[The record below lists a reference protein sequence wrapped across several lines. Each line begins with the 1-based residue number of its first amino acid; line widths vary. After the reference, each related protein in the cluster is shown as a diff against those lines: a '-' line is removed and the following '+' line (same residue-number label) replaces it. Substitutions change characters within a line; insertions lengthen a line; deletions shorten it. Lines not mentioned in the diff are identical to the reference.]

1 MSKPIRIVVIDSHPI
16 FRQGVI
22 RTIGRSDGMA
32 LVGEGTTAAD
42 AQRLAGDKQPDILIL
57 DIAIRDGLDVV
68 AEMATLGVKCLILTA
83 LDDVLSVS
91 NALAAGANGYI
102 LKGVSGLELIGALKA
117 VHGGQPYVTAEL
129 AVRLLI
135 GVKGKSLVPKRDA
148 KVQAALTYRE
158 QQVLEHITKGY
169 TNQEIAERLGL
180 TIGTIKYYLSQ
191 LFKNCTCATAYRRC
205 WPRKIKAPEAT
216 TLPMWGRSTTT
227 GAVLSWDRFASPAR
241 CAPCDPGKDR
251 RSEGTTG
258 ASHHGR
264 HPKRRSS
271 QILMP
276 SFPFQ
281 TKIEAEAHT
290 LRIGQIRLNAVVEP
304 AWKDQHAARR
314 RAVRICRTV
323 QGHARSR
330 GRPPSARHAEDP
342 ERKCPRSFP
351 PR

>member
-42 AQRLAGDKQPDILIL
+42 AQRLASDKRPDILIL
-57 DIAIRDGLDVV
+57 DIAVRDGLEVIG
-68 AEMATLGVKCLILTA
+68 EMAALGVKCLVLTA

-191 LFKNCTCATAYRRC
+191 LFKKLHVRNRVQ
-205 WPRKIKAPEAT
+205 
-216 TLPMWGRSTTT
+216 
-227 GAVLSWDRFASPAR
+227 AVLAA
-241 CAPCDPGKDR
+241 KNQ
-251 RSEGTTG
+251 
-258 ASHHGR
+258 
-264 HPKRRSS
+264 SS
-271 QILMP
+271 
-276 SFPFQ
+276 
-281 TKIEAEAHT
+281 
-290 LRIGQIRLNAVVEP
+290 
-304 AWKDQHAARR
+304 
-314 RAVRICRTV
+314 
-323 QGHARSR
+323 
-330 GRPPSARHAEDP
+330 
-342 ERKCPRSFP
+342 
-351 PR
+351 

>member
-1 MSKPIRIVVIDSHPI
+1 MSKPIRVVVIDSHPI

-42 AQRLAGDKQPDILIL
+42 AQRLAGEKQPDILIL

-68 AEMATLGVKCLILTA
+68 AEMAALGVKCLVLTA

-191 LFKNCTCATAYRRC
+191 LFKKLHVRNRVQ
-205 WPRKIKAPEAT
+205 
-216 TLPMWGRSTTT
+216 
-227 GAVLSWDRFASPAR
+227 AVLAA
-241 CAPCDPGKDR
+241 KNQ
-251 RSEGTTG
+251 
-258 ASHHGR
+258 
-264 HPKRRSS
+264 SS
-271 QILMP
+271 
-276 SFPFQ
+276 
-281 TKIEAEAHT
+281 
-290 LRIGQIRLNAVVEP
+290 
-304 AWKDQHAARR
+304 
-314 RAVRICRTV
+314 
-323 QGHARSR
+323 
-330 GRPPSARHAEDP
+330 
-342 ERKCPRSFP
+342 
-351 PR
+351 

>member
-32 LVGEGTTAAD
+32 LVGEGTSAAD
-42 AQRLAGDKQPDILIL
+42 AQRLAEDKKPDILIL
-57 DIAIRDGLDVV
+57 DIAIRDGLEVV
-68 AEMATLGVKCLILTA
+68 GEMAGVGVKSLILTA

-117 VHGGQPYVTAEL
+117 VHAGQPYVTAEL

-191 LFKNCTCATAYRRC
+191 LFKKLHVRNRVQ
-205 WPRKIKAPEAT
+205 
-216 TLPMWGRSTTT
+216 
-227 GAVLSWDRFASPAR
+227 AVLAA
-241 CAPCDPGKDR
+241 KNQ
-251 RSEGTTG
+251 
-258 ASHHGR
+258 
-264 HPKRRSS
+264 SS
-271 QILMP
+271 
-276 SFPFQ
+276 
-281 TKIEAEAHT
+281 
-290 LRIGQIRLNAVVEP
+290 
-304 AWKDQHAARR
+304 
-314 RAVRICRTV
+314 
-323 QGHARSR
+323 
-330 GRPPSARHAEDP
+330 
-342 ERKCPRSFP
+342 
-351 PR
+351 

>member
-57 DIAIRDGLDVV
+57 DIAIRDGLDIV
-68 AEMATLGVKCLILTA
+68 AEMAAQGVKCLVLTA

-191 LFKNCTCATAYRRC
+191 LFKKLHVRNRVQ
-205 WPRKIKAPEAT
+205 
-216 TLPMWGRSTTT
+216 
-227 GAVLSWDRFASPAR
+227 AVLAA
-241 CAPCDPGKDR
+241 KNQ
-251 RSEGTTG
+251 
-258 ASHHGR
+258 
-264 HPKRRSS
+264 SS
-271 QILMP
+271 
-276 SFPFQ
+276 
-281 TKIEAEAHT
+281 
-290 LRIGQIRLNAVVEP
+290 
-304 AWKDQHAARR
+304 
-314 RAVRICRTV
+314 
-323 QGHARSR
+323 
-330 GRPPSARHAEDP
+330 
-342 ERKCPRSFP
+342 
-351 PR
+351 

>member
-42 AQRLAGDKQPDILIL
+42 AQRLAGDKQPDILII
-57 DIAIRDGLDVV
+57 DIAIRDGLDVIS
-68 AEMATLGVKCLILTA
+68 EMAALGVKCLVLTA

-117 VHGGQPYVTAEL
+117 VHGGQPYVSAEL

-191 LFKNCTCATAYRRC
+191 LFKKLHVRNRVQ
-205 WPRKIKAPEAT
+205 
-216 TLPMWGRSTTT
+216 
-227 GAVLSWDRFASPAR
+227 AVLAA
-241 CAPCDPGKDR
+241 KNQ
-251 RSEGTTG
+251 
-258 ASHHGR
+258 
-264 HPKRRSS
+264 SS
-271 QILMP
+271 
-276 SFPFQ
+276 
-281 TKIEAEAHT
+281 
-290 LRIGQIRLNAVVEP
+290 
-304 AWKDQHAARR
+304 
-314 RAVRICRTV
+314 
-323 QGHARSR
+323 
-330 GRPPSARHAEDP
+330 
-342 ERKCPRSFP
+342 
-351 PR
+351 

>member
-57 DIAIRDGLDVV
+57 DIAVRDGLDVV
-68 AEMATLGVKCLILTA
+68 GEMVALGVKCLVLTA

-117 VHGGQPYVTAEL
+117 VHGGQPYVSAEL

-191 LFKNCTCATAYRRC
+191 LFKKLHVRNRVQ
-205 WPRKIKAPEAT
+205 
-216 TLPMWGRSTTT
+216 
-227 GAVLSWDRFASPAR
+227 AVLAA
-241 CAPCDPGKDR
+241 KNQ
-251 RSEGTTG
+251 
-258 ASHHGR
+258 
-264 HPKRRSS
+264 SS
-271 QILMP
+271 
-276 SFPFQ
+276 
-281 TKIEAEAHT
+281 
-290 LRIGQIRLNAVVEP
+290 
-304 AWKDQHAARR
+304 
-314 RAVRICRTV
+314 
-323 QGHARSR
+323 
-330 GRPPSARHAEDP
+330 
-342 ERKCPRSFP
+342 
-351 PR
+351 

>member
-42 AQRLAGDKQPDILIL
+42 AQRLASDKRPDILIL
-57 DIAIRDGLDVV
+57 DIAVRDGLEVIG
-68 AEMATLGVKCLILTA
+68 EMAALGVKCLVLTA

-117 VHGGQPYVTAEL
+117 VHGGQPFVTAEL

-191 LFKNCTCATAYRRC
+191 LFKKLHVRNRVQ
-205 WPRKIKAPEAT
+205 
-216 TLPMWGRSTTT
+216 
-227 GAVLSWDRFASPAR
+227 AVLAA
-241 CAPCDPGKDR
+241 KNQ
-251 RSEGTTG
+251 
-258 ASHHGR
+258 
-264 HPKRRSS
+264 SS
-271 QILMP
+271 
-276 SFPFQ
+276 
-281 TKIEAEAHT
+281 
-290 LRIGQIRLNAVVEP
+290 
-304 AWKDQHAARR
+304 
-314 RAVRICRTV
+314 
-323 QGHARSR
+323 
-330 GRPPSARHAEDP
+330 
-342 ERKCPRSFP
+342 
-351 PR
+351 

>member
-1 MSKPIRIVVIDSHPI
+1 MSKPIRIVVVDSHPI

-42 AQRLAGDKQPDILIL
+42 AQRLVGDKQPDILIL

-68 AEMATLGVKCLILTA
+68 GEMAAQGVKCLVLTA

-102 LKGVSGLELIGALKA
+102 LKGVSGLELIGVLKA
-117 VHGGQPYVTAEL
+117 VHGGQPFVTAEL

-191 LFKNCTCATAYRRC
+191 LFKKLHVRNRVQ
-205 WPRKIKAPEAT
+205 
-216 TLPMWGRSTTT
+216 
-227 GAVLSWDRFASPAR
+227 AVLAA
-241 CAPCDPGKDR
+241 KNQ
-251 RSEGTTG
+251 
-258 ASHHGR
+258 
-264 HPKRRSS
+264 SS
-271 QILMP
+271 
-276 SFPFQ
+276 
-281 TKIEAEAHT
+281 
-290 LRIGQIRLNAVVEP
+290 
-304 AWKDQHAARR
+304 
-314 RAVRICRTV
+314 
-323 QGHARSR
+323 
-330 GRPPSARHAEDP
+330 
-342 ERKCPRSFP
+342 
-351 PR
+351 

>member
-1 MSKPIRIVVIDSHPI
+1 MSKPIRIVVVDSHPI

-32 LVGEGTTAAD
+32 LVGEGTTAVD
-42 AQRLAGDKQPDILIL
+42 VQRLAHEKQPDIVIL
-57 DIAIRDGLDVV
+57 DIAIRDGLEAVGEL
-68 AEMATLGVKCLILTA
+68 AAMGVKCLVLTA

-117 VHGGQPYVTAEL
+117 VQGGQPYVTAEL

-191 LFKNCTCATAYRRC
+191 LFKKLHVRNRVQ
-205 WPRKIKAPEAT
+205 
-216 TLPMWGRSTTT
+216 
-227 GAVLSWDRFASPAR
+227 AVLAA
-241 CAPCDPGKDR
+241 KNQ
-251 RSEGTTG
+251 
-258 ASHHGR
+258 
-264 HPKRRSS
+264 SS
-271 QILMP
+271 
-276 SFPFQ
+276 
-281 TKIEAEAHT
+281 
-290 LRIGQIRLNAVVEP
+290 
-304 AWKDQHAARR
+304 
-314 RAVRICRTV
+314 
-323 QGHARSR
+323 
-330 GRPPSARHAEDP
+330 
-342 ERKCPRSFP
+342 
-351 PR
+351 

>member
-42 AQRLAGDKQPDILIL
+42 AQRLAEDKRPDILIL

-68 AEMATLGVKCLILTA
+68 GDMAALGVKCLVLTA

-117 VHGGQPYVTAEL
+117 VHGGQPYVTADL

-191 LFKNCTCATAYRRC
+191 LFKKLHVRNRVQ
-205 WPRKIKAPEAT
+205 
-216 TLPMWGRSTTT
+216 
-227 GAVLSWDRFASPAR
+227 AVL
-241 CAPCDPGKDR
+241 
-251 RSEGTTG
+251 
-258 ASHHGR
+258 
-264 HPKRRSS
+264 
-271 QILMP
+271 
-276 SFPFQ
+276 
-281 TKIEAEAHT
+281 
-290 LRIGQIRLNAVVEP
+290 
-304 AWKDQHAARR
+304 AAKN
-314 RAVRICRTV
+314 
-323 QGHARSR
+323 QGS
-330 GRPPSARHAEDP
+330 
-342 ERKCPRSFP
+342 
-351 PR
+351 

>member
-57 DIAIRDGLDVV
+57 DIAIRDGLDVIS
-68 AEMATLGVKCLILTA
+68 EMAALGVKCLVLTA

-117 VHGGQPYVTAEL
+117 VHSGQPYVTAEL

-180 TIGTIKYYLSQ
+180 TIGTIKYYLS
-191 LFKNCTCATAYRRC
+191 
-205 WPRKIKAPEAT
+205 
-216 TLPMWGRSTTT
+216 
-227 GAVLSWDRFASPAR
+227 
-241 CAPCDPGKDR
+241 
-251 RSEGTTG
+251 
-258 ASHHGR
+258 
-264 HPKRRSS
+264 
-271 QILMP
+271 
-276 SFPFQ
+276 
-281 TKIEAEAHT
+281 
-290 LRIGQIRLNAVVEP
+290 
-304 AWKDQHAARR
+304 
-314 RAVRICRTV
+314 
-323 QGHARSR
+323 
-330 GRPPSARHAEDP
+330 
-342 ERKCPRSFP
+342 
-351 PR
+351 

>member
-1 MSKPIRIVVIDSHPI
+1 MSKPIRVVVIDSHPI

-42 AQRLAGDKQPDILIL
+42 AQRLAGEKQPDILIL

-68 AEMATLGVKCLILTA
+68 AEMATQGVKCLILTA

-102 LKGVSGLELIGALKA
+102 LKGVSGLELLGALKA
-117 VHGGQPYVTAEL
+117 VHAGQPYVTAEL

-191 LFKNCTCATAYRRC
+191 LFKKLHVRNRVQ
-205 WPRKIKAPEAT
+205 
-216 TLPMWGRSTTT
+216 
-227 GAVLSWDRFASPAR
+227 AVLAA
-241 CAPCDPGKDR
+241 KNQ
-251 RSEGTTG
+251 
-258 ASHHGR
+258 
-264 HPKRRSS
+264 SS
-271 QILMP
+271 
-276 SFPFQ
+276 
-281 TKIEAEAHT
+281 
-290 LRIGQIRLNAVVEP
+290 
-304 AWKDQHAARR
+304 
-314 RAVRICRTV
+314 
-323 QGHARSR
+323 
-330 GRPPSARHAEDP
+330 
-342 ERKCPRSFP
+342 
-351 PR
+351 

>member
-1 MSKPIRIVVIDSHPI
+1 MSKPIRVVVIDSHPI

-57 DIAIRDGLDVV
+57 DIAIRDGLDIV
-68 AEMATLGVKCLILTA
+68 AELAALGVKCLVLTA
-83 LDDVLSVS
+83 LDDVLTVS

-117 VHGGQPYVTAEL
+117 VQGGQPYVTAEL

-191 LFKNCTCATAYRRC
+191 LFKKLHVRNRVQ
-205 WPRKIKAPEAT
+205 
-216 TLPMWGRSTTT
+216 
-227 GAVLSWDRFASPAR
+227 AVLAA
-241 CAPCDPGKDR
+241 KN
-251 RSEGTTG
+251 
-258 ASHHGR
+258 H
-264 HPKRRSS
+264 SS
-271 QILMP
+271 
-276 SFPFQ
+276 
-281 TKIEAEAHT
+281 
-290 LRIGQIRLNAVVEP
+290 
-304 AWKDQHAARR
+304 
-314 RAVRICRTV
+314 
-323 QGHARSR
+323 
-330 GRPPSARHAEDP
+330 
-342 ERKCPRSFP
+342 
-351 PR
+351 

>member
-1 MSKPIRIVVIDSHPI
+1 MPN
-16 FRQGVI
+16 
-22 RTIGRSDGMA
+22 A
-32 LVGEGTTAAD
+32 LP
-42 AQRLAGDKQPDILIL
+42 GDKQPDILIL

-68 AEMATLGVKCLILTA
+68 AEMATLGVKCLVLTA

-191 LFKNCTCATAYRRC
+191 LFKKLHVRNRVQ
-205 WPRKIKAPEAT
+205 
-216 TLPMWGRSTTT
+216 
-227 GAVLSWDRFASPAR
+227 AVLAA
-241 CAPCDPGKDR
+241 KNQ
-251 RSEGTTG
+251 
-258 ASHHGR
+258 
-264 HPKRRSS
+264 SS
-271 QILMP
+271 
-276 SFPFQ
+276 
-281 TKIEAEAHT
+281 
-290 LRIGQIRLNAVVEP
+290 
-304 AWKDQHAARR
+304 
-314 RAVRICRTV
+314 
-323 QGHARSR
+323 
-330 GRPPSARHAEDP
+330 
-342 ERKCPRSFP
+342 
-351 PR
+351 